1 MMMGIGFL
9 AMLAVLL
16 VLVGVPV
23 LVIVAAARVARTPAS
38 RPRTEAVGSDV
49 PVASSRPDDVRRC
62 GTCGR
67 AVQPAWNVCP
77 SCGAALA

>member
-1 MMMGIGFL
+1 MMMGIGL
-9 AMLAVLL
+9 LVMLAVLS

-23 LVIVAAARVARTPAS
+23 LVIVAAARVGRTPTS
-38 RPRTEAVGSDV
+38 RPRPEAVGPDG
-49 PVASSRPDDVRRC
+49 PVASSRPDDDRRC